1 MKIHNCY
8 QELEKTQRTLEETM
22 MQLQKL
28 NNSISTDL
36 SELYNR
42 GWKDE
47 NYTNLKSV
55 LTERSNE
62 LNQVIQHVGASIDE
76 LKKRISIIKNYYSIS
91 L

>member
-1 MKIHNCY
+1 MKIDNCY
-8 QELEKTQRTLEETM
+8 RELEKTQRTFEETLA
-22 MQLQKL
+22 QLQKL

-47 NYTNLKSV
+47 NYTNLKAV
-55 LTERSNE
+55 LTDRSNE
-62 LNQVIQHVGASIDE
+62 LNQVIQHVGSSIDE
-76 LKKRISIIKNYYSIS
+76 LKKRIAIIKNYYSIS